1 MNRKTRWIVLALCAA
16 LVCLL
21 AAPALGA
28 AELPAWCREEAALC
42 LDRGI
47 LTKDDLADLEA
58 PVTRSRLTAMLW
70 TLAGS
75 PEAEAPAGTDFAD
88 VPQDAP
94 YRPALA
100 WAEGAGVVS
109 GHAGGTFRPE
119 DPVTRQQLVTILWR
133 YARGEGLA
141 TTPAGDLS
149 AVTDQAEITDYAQ
162 EPLAWALGTGLLS
175 GADGGRLCPGDPA
188 TLGQAAVIL
197 ARLDSLAAST
207 ALDYGDP
214 ANWVWQETEKT
225 WRPADVFFLGPTA
238 YSGGESCNLSLSD
251 QATRRDFAGLVTAEK
266 GIYDNKARFFAPYYR
281 QAALTVYNL
290 PEAQRRQYLAVGYR
304 DVADAFQYYL
314 DHYDRGGPIILA
326 GFSQGA
332 ELVLDLLEDFF
343 DDPALQDRLVACYAI
358 GWRVE
363 PQRAAAC
370 PWLTPAAGETD
381 GGVVVSFNSEAPG
394 VTDSLPVPAGTR
406 TLAINPLNWRT
417 DSKPASRNHNRGAC
431 YADPYTG
438 DVIQEAPAF
447 TGAWLDG
454 DRGTLK
460 LADVS
465 PLDYHGSP
473 LFPAGVY
480 HRYDTV
486 FFYRDLEWNVQGRI
500 YAWQIR
506 HMAPGLWKS
515 LWNSPTTGKSGG

>member
-1 MNRKTRWIVLALCAA
+1 MNRKTKWTVLALCAA

-21 AAPALGA
+21 AATAFGA
-28 AELPAWCREEAALC
+28 AEPPAWCREEVALC

-47 LTKDDLADLEA
+47 LTEDDLADLEA

-75 PEAEAPAGTDFAD
+75 PEAAAGADFTD
-88 VPQDAP
+88 VPEDDP
-94 YRPALA
+94 CRPALA
-100 WAEGAGVVS
+100 WAEGEGIVS
-109 GHAGGTFRPE
+109 GHAGGAFRPE

-149 AVTDQAEITDYAQ
+149 DAADQNEITDYAR

-175 GADGGRLCPGDPA
+175 GADGGALCPGDPA
-188 TLGQAAVIL
+188 TLGQAAAIL
-197 ARLDSLAAST
+197 ARLDGLAAST

-225 WRPADVFFLGPTA
+225 WRAADVFFVGPTA
-238 YSGGESCNLSLSD
+238 YSGGESCNLPLSD
-251 QATRRDFAGLVTAEK
+251 WVTRQDFAGLVTVEK

-290 PEAQRRQYLAVGYR
+290 PEEQRLQYLAVGYR

-343 DDPALQDRLVACYAI
+343 DDPALQTRLVACYAI

-363 PQRAAAC
+363 PDRAAAC
-370 PWLTPAAGETD
+370 PWLTAAAGETD

-417 DSKPASRNHNRGAC
+417 DSTPASRRHNRGAC
-431 YADPYTG
+431 FADPYTG
-438 DVIQEAPAF
+438 DVIHEEPAF

-460 LADVS
+460 LSDVS
-465 PLDYHGSP
+465 PMDYHGSP

-480 HRYDTV
+480 HRYDAV

-500 YAWQIR
+500 HAWQIR
-506 HMAPGLWKS
+506 HMDPLGLWKGQTAQE
-515 LWNSPTTGKSGG
+515 NAG